1 MLYPDADNVALE
13 LRTQLYDLFRLDRLE
28 RDSDGRSWVF
38 TGRFERDVET
48 AFDLVRE
55 RFDRL
60 GYLPLFRRHGDN
72 DVIIAAP
79 ALPVAGSPRWTVN
92 LVLFLATLITTLM
105 AGALQDPDLPRSVLQ
120 DPSLLLH
127 GAPFAV
133 ALLGILGTHELG
145 HYVAARLHGIQV
157 TLPYFIP
164 LPFSLLGT
172 LGAFIRMRSPVAN
185 KKQLFDVGIAGPLAG
200 LAIAIPVTLIGLA
213 TSPVVEARPTLTS
226 SVVFQVLKYLAVG
239 PLPPDHAVRLN
250 PVAFA
255 GWFGLWVTAINLIP
269 AGQLDGGHIG
279 YAVFG
284 RAYRVVAWLAF
295 GLIVVAGLRGGGL
308 LLLAL
313 LIFATGVE
321 HPPTLNDLSDLDPKR
336 RIIGLATFLLG
347 VLLFG
352 GAPF

>member
-1 MLYPDADNVALE
+1 VF
-13 LRTQLYDLFRLDRLE
+13 TGRLE
-28 RDSDGRSWVF
+28 RDAES
-38 TGRFERDVET
+38 
-48 AFDLVRE
+48 AFDVVRE
-55 RFDRL
+55 RFGRL
-60 GYLPLFRRHGDN
+60 GYLPLFRRRGN
-72 DVIIAAP
+72 SDVIVAAP
-79 ALPVAGSPRWTVN
+79 ALPAVGRPRLMVN
-92 LVLFLATLITTLM
+92 LVLFLATLFTTLL
-105 AGALQDPDLPRSVLQ
+105 AGALQGSDLPRSVLK
-120 DPSLLLH
+120 DPSLLLR

-164 LPFSLLGT
+164 MPFSLLGT
-172 LGAFIRMRSPVAN
+172 LGAFIMMRSPVTS

-200 LAIAIPVTLIGLA
+200 LAVAIPVTFIGLA
-213 TSPVVEARPTLTS
+213 TSPVVEGRPTLAA
-226 SVVFQVLKYLAVG
+226 SVVFRVLKYLAIG
-239 PLPPDHAVRLN
+239 PLLPDHVVRLN

-255 GWFGLWVTAINLIP
+255 GWFGLWITAINLIP
-269 AGQLDGGHIG
+269 AGQLDGGHVG

-295 GLIVVAGLRGGGL
+295 GLMLLAGLSGGGL

-321 HPPTLNDLSDLDPKR
+321 HPPTLNDLSDLDPTR
-336 RIIGLATFLLG
+336 RVIGLATFLLG